1 MKVIL
6 HIGGSKCGSS
16 AIQAYLRQ
24 NAGPLGTTGVAVPG
38 EKLDFVSTVRGEQIW
53 CFEEMAAAPDCLSA
67 RMQALVEAA
76 EAQGCHS
83 VVISAENICNH
94 PALAA
99 PMAHALD
106 GHQVQV
112 PFYVRRQDDFLI
124 SGWQQWF
131 LKKYDSVQTYLDDR
145 VGNMACW
152 HRIILP
158 WAEALGDDCIHVRPF
173 VRDALK
179 NRDVVDDFCA
189 VTGLDQT
196 GLSRLSRPANPSFD
210 EALAR
215 LAHRVR
221 DVFEDQHDNRFYE
234 TMVTLLGEDALKRGS
249 GSSLLSLETRL
260 DILARYEE
268 ENEALRTRFLP
279 GMAEG
284 PLFRPPTASDV
295 IERSESEMLSEDMAM
310 MMRCIH
316 ALARRATA
324 A

>member
-24 NAGPLGTTGVAVPG
+24 NAGPLGTAGIAVPG
-38 EKLDFVSTVRGEQIW
+38 ERLDFVSPVLGEQIW
-53 CFEEMAAAPDCLSA
+53 FFEDMAASPDCLVA
-67 RMQALVEAA
+67 RIQAVIDGA
-76 EAQGCHS
+76 EAQGCHTLI
-83 VVISAENICNH
+83 ISAENICNH
-94 PALAA
+94 PALAE
-99 PMAHALD
+99 PVSRALL
-106 GHQVQV
+106 GHEIKVLL
-112 PFYVRRQDDFLI
+112 YVRRQDDFLI

-131 LKKYDSVQTYLDDR
+131 LKKYDTVEAYLEDR
-145 VGNMACW
+145 VGKVACW
-152 HRIILP
+152 HRMVLP
-158 WAEALGDDCIHVRPF
+158 WAEVLGDGAIHVRPF
-173 VRDALK
+173 VREALK

-189 VTGLDQT
+189 IAELDQT

-210 EALAR
+210 ESVAR

-234 TMVTLLGEDALKRGS
+234 VMVTLLGEDALKRGS

-260 DILARYEE
+260 DILARYEP

-279 GMAEG
+279 DMAEG

-295 IERSESEMLSEDMAM
+295 IDRSETEMLSDDLAM
-310 MMRCIH
+310 MMRCIY
-316 ALARRATA
+316 ALAKRTEA